1 MASFRI
7 GDARMYKSKKA
18 AINYAKR
25 GPKIFTVKP
34 NAKMP
39 YALLAQNG
47 YTSASN
53 DPTTIE
59 KC

>member
-1 MASFRI
+1 
-7 GDARMYKSKKA
+7 MYKSKKA
-18 AINYAKR
+18 AINYAKP